1 MPYISIYTREGFF
14 NYLKGQ
20 YSIYSYPL
28 LRLFVCNIL
37 NIPNE
42 AIQRLETYFGSEYGQ
57 SNFDKRESLYIK
69 INPLF
74 NKLSNDIRNVSN
86 DYSRLNTQYN
96 NLNNEKIRLDGELS
110 SIRNNYS
117 NLQNDYNALSR
128 KNNDNERRITTL
140 NEYNEQNQRE
150 INNLNQQIKKEKE
163 EKKKKEKNFQKF
175 KESFEKSQKIIEEK
189 NVKETKIFI
198 LKFISNKF
206 LKEFETKKEKESEFK
221 KSLSSYMQI
230 FTNELMQYSQ
240 KFFQSFKTNSQK
252 IIEGYN
258 IKENNSIEHINFI
271 VLGKA
276 GVGKSSFINESLLLS
291 ENKKARE
298 GRGKSVTDRSILYS
312 SEKLKMIRMWDT
324 QGLDYKIT
332 QEYILNEV
340 KRLVEEGLKQGPDHY
355 INIILYCTTGDR
367 FQDEDGQLIYE
378 IMKLYPSDNLPVII
392 TQLKAYFKNKSKEME
407 KIIREILENYLDHQI
422 VKKIDIKSIVSRDF
436 IDENIYCKAE
446 GIPELLRLSFDVMG
460 RAISSA
466 TCKKLSQD
474 IEQLCKCFVDEK
486 IDYIQKIFKYEMEIL
501 DFSKSLFVEDLEDE
515 EDYFNTNKKE
525 KKKKELS
532 ELNMYRKIQK
542 EDYFIE
548 NFVTIMKNKFLLI
561 FNHLNNENIQTDD
574 TDNLK
579 EEQEKNKG
587 NKEEKKE
594 ETKKDANQQKNKE
607 KEENN
612 EKEEDENENVQK
624 EDKPLVLFFIED
636 RLKNMEKK
644 INEAS
649 NKAFEKIFKI
659 KYQIYLSDL
668 QREQSVKN
676 KEFNDNSQIIDV
688 IEVEKNFREKLFT
701 FFKNEFFK
709 IFFCIILKLFM
720 TNLKNILIL
729 NYKKELKENEIIQKI
744 INQKAEDSLRSIT
757 QKLKENL
764 VNELD
769 IYIREKQKKENINKN
784 ANAKEIDNIDI
795 DFGF

>member
-1 MPYISIYTREGFF
+1 
-14 NYLKGQ
+14 
-20 YSIYSYPL
+20 
-28 LRLFVCNIL
+28 
-37 NIPNE
+37 
-42 AIQRLETYFGSEYGQ
+42 
-57 SNFDKRESLYIK
+57 
-69 INPLF
+69 
-74 NKLSNDIRNVSN
+74 
-86 DYSRLNTQYN
+86 
-96 NLNNEKIRLDGELS
+96 
-110 SIRNNYS
+110 
-117 NLQNDYNALSR
+117 
-128 KNNDNERRITTL
+128 
-140 NEYNEQNQRE
+140 
-150 INNLNQQIKKEKE
+150 
-163 EKKKKEKNFQKF
+163 
-175 KESFEKSQKIIEEK
+175 
-189 NVKETKIFI
+189 
-198 LKFISNKF
+198 
-206 LKEFETKKEKESEFK
+206 
-221 KSLSSYMQI
+221 MQI

-291 ENKKARE
+291 ENKKAIE

-422 VKKIDIKSIVSRDF
+422 VKKIEIKSIVSRDF
-436 IDENIYCKAE
+436 RDENIYCKAE

-501 DFSKSLFVEDLEDE
+501 DFSKNLFVEDLEDE
-515 EDYFNTNKKE
+515 EDYFNTNTKE

-579 EEQEKNKG
+579 EEQEKNEG
-587 NKEEKKE
+587 NKEEKMKEEKKEEKIEE
-594 ETKKDANQQKNKE
+594 ETKKDANQQENKENKE
-607 KEENN
+607 KKENN

-701 FFKNEFFK
+701 FFKNEFYK

-729 NYKKELKENEIIQKI
+729 NYKKELKENEII
-744 INQKAEDSLRSIT
+744 
-757 QKLKENL
+757 
-764 VNELD
+764 
-769 IYIREKQKKENINKN
+769 
-784 ANAKEIDNIDI
+784 
-795 DFGF
+795 

>member
-1 MPYISIYTREGFF
+1 
-14 NYLKGQ
+14 
-20 YSIYSYPL
+20 
-28 LRLFVCNIL
+28 
-37 NIPNE
+37 
-42 AIQRLETYFGSEYGQ
+42 
-57 SNFDKRESLYIK
+57 
-69 INPLF
+69 
-74 NKLSNDIRNVSN
+74 
-86 DYSRLNTQYN
+86 
-96 NLNNEKIRLDGELS
+96 
-110 SIRNNYS
+110 
-117 NLQNDYNALSR
+117 
-128 KNNDNERRITTL
+128 
-140 NEYNEQNQRE
+140 
-150 INNLNQQIKKEKE
+150 
-163 EKKKKEKNFQKF
+163 
-175 KESFEKSQKIIEEK
+175 
-189 NVKETKIFI
+189 
-198 LKFISNKF
+198 
-206 LKEFETKKEKESEFK
+206 
-221 KSLSSYMQI
+221 MQI

-422 VKKIDIKSIVSRDF
+422 VKKIEIKSIVSRDF
-436 IDENIYCKAE
+436 RDENIYCKAE

-501 DFSKSLFVEDLEDE
+501 DFSKNLFVEDLEDE
-515 EDYFNTNKKE
+515 EDYFNTNTKE

-579 EEQEKNKG
+579 EEQEKNEG
-587 NKEEKKE
+587 NKEEKMKEEKKEEKIEE
-594 ETKKDANQQKNKE
+594 ETKKDANQQENKENKE
-607 KEENN
+607 KKEKKENN

-688 IEVEKNFREKLFT
+688 IEVEKNFREKLFN

-744 INQKAEDSLRSIT
+744 INQKAEDSLKSIT